1 MGSASPLTLDAPR
14 WCAGALSPMPAV
26 KSFALL
32 AALALGINFVLQITV
47 LVAAMAL
54 DERRSLQQ
62 RFDVLCCVRSS
73 AAPAPRSSSSAPLV
87 QRLFENVLAPTLMR
101 PWVRVGVLLAF
112 LFLLL
117 AAATLVPH
125 VEVGLDQSLAMTKDS
140 YVYKYFQVSA

>member
-1 MGSASPLTLDAPR
+1 
-14 WCAGALSPMPAV
+14 MPAV